1 MANTRRTAAK
11 AEAVEPVTVA
21 ETEQVEAVK
30 PEKQTVKKI
39 KKFAPDDMI
48 PCRSNTVG
56 TLLYN
61 GHKTN
66 LPYQFSN
73 MGDVSYIAYQ
83 DILAAFMVNSAYIFD
98 PLFIIE
104 DEDVLDDPRFARV
117 KQLYE
122 NLYDKD
128 DIEKLLQLPPIQ
140 FRNVLMKAPIGL
152 RNVVKNI
159 VGGLVVNGNFD
170 SIQKVKII
178 DELCGTDFR
187 SMM

>member
-128 DIEKLLQLPPIQ
+128 DVEKLLQLPPIQ